1 MNKKLMKKNGFVLA
15 LIIGTFFVTLTG
27 CDGKQTS
34 PTPSADD
41 KASAQQAVA
50 MPDSFAAAV
59 AMDVLNDGGNAVDA
73 AIAAQFSLAVTYP
86 EAGNIGGGGF
96 MVIHFNQANDFIDY
110 REVAPEKAHRDM
122 YLDENGEV
130 KTLESIFGVLAS
142 GVPGSV
148 SGMWEAH
155 KKYGS
160 LPWKRLLAPSVTLA
174 KEGFLMPEKLAN
186 NIAEHIKR
194 LEKYEVKVN
203 FSDYFASAK
212 AGEIFIQTELANT
225 LTRIQTLGK
234 DGFYKGETAVLIDNF
249 MQKHGG
255 LISQPD
261 LAMYQA
267 KWRAPIVS
275 QWREYEVVS
284 AAPPSSGGI
293 AVAQWLQMYDAVK
306 ARLPNQTIAHN
317 SPLFIHIL
325 AEAGKLVFAD
335 RAEYLG
341 DPDFFDVPK
350 AQLLAP
356 EYIAM
361 RASLI
366 NIDSISDTNAIKPG
380 LPESEQTT
388 HFSIVDKQ
396 GNAVSN
402 TTTINLGFGNGMV
415 VEGAGFLLNNEMDDF
430 SVKTGVPN
438 FFGAIGGVAN
448 EIQPFKRM
456 LSSMTPTI
464 VLKDGNISMVTGSPG
479 GTTILSSVYLS
490 ILNAL
495 EFKMPA
501 QEVVDVPRFHHQLLP
516 KDQIMH
522 HKGMN
527 AQTLQQLE
535 EMGYNTLIS
544 GFGDLHVI
552 INRGEGLE
560 AASETGGRGQAIVED
575 VK

>member
-174 KEGFLMPEKLAN
+174 KEGFLMSEKLAN

-464 VLKDGNISMVTGSPG
+464 VLKDGNIAMVTGSPG

>member
-1 MNKKLMKKNGFVLA
+1 MKKNGFVLA

-464 VLKDGNISMVTGSPG
+464 VLKDGNIAMVTGSPG